1 MRIFAAAFIA
11 VGMTLLS
18 SSARAADPYEISV
31 ILPVT
36 GSGAFIARAD
46 MNALSVI
53 EQLVNK
59 QGGIRGRPI
68 KFAVQDDQSSP
79 ALSVQLLNGVLAK
92 HVPIVLGSTLAA
104 TCNAMAPLLK
114 DGPVEYCFSPGIHP
128 PDGSFVYSAG
138 VGVTDLMAA
147 IARYCRERGLK
158 KLAVITSTDATG
170 QDADRAVD
178 QVFGTPENRTLSI
191 VDREHFNP
199 TDVSVAG
206 QMTHIKSAGA
216 DALIS
221 WTTGTPFATILRGA
235 RDSGLDL
242 PMFSTNG
249 NMSYTQM
256 HQYANIVPKEL
267 LFPGL
272 PSFGPDQ
279 LPNGGLKN
287 AVKRFLDAFKSAG
300 IKPENGENQVWDATL
315 ILVEALK
322 KYGTEATPQQIR
334 DYVNN
339 VRGWTGIY
347 GTFNYH
353 AIPQRG
359 VGIDAVIIQRWDPA
373 QERWVGVSKPGG
385 SPLQ

>member
-1 MRIFAAAFIA
+1 MRIFAAVLLA
-11 VGMTLLS
+11 VGSLFLS
-18 SSARAADPYEISV
+18 SIARAADPYEISV

-59 QGGIRGRPI
+59 SGGIRGRPI
-68 KFAVQDDQSSP
+68 KFAVQDDQSNP
-79 ALSVQLLNGVLAK
+79 ALSVQLLNGVLAR

-128 PDGSFVYSAG
+128 QEGSYIYSAG
-138 VGVTDLMAA
+138 VGVTDLVAA

-158 KLAVITSTDATG
+158 KIAVITSTDATG

-178 QVFGTPENRTLSI
+178 QVFNAPENRTLAI
-191 VDREHFNP
+191 VDREHFNA

-206 QMTHIKSAGA
+206 QMTHVKGSGA
-216 DALIS
+216 DVLIAWS
-221 WTTGTPFATILRGA
+221 TGTPFATVLRGA
-235 RDSGLDL
+235 RDSGLEL

-256 HQYANIVPKEL
+256 RQYTAILPKEL

-279 LPNGGLKN
+279 LPNGALKN
-287 AVKRFLDAFKSAG
+287 AVKRFLDAFKAAG
-300 IKPENGENQVWDATL
+300 IRPEAGENQVWDATL
-315 ILVEALK
+315 ILIEALK
-322 KYGTEATPQQIR
+322 KYGPDATPQQIR
-334 DYVNN
+334 DFVNN
-339 VRGWTGIY
+339 LRGWTGIY
-347 GTFNYH
+347 GTFNYRM
-353 AIPQRG
+353 IPQRG
-359 VGIDAVIIQRWDPA
+359 VGIDAVIIQRWDPT
-373 QERWVGVSKPGG
+373 QERWIGVSKPGG
-385 SPLQ
+385 SPL